1 MANNKVCGPATDF
14 TLVKEEGT
22 RTVISYDLQEEAGK
36 ELTTWREIYFPKK
49 QVAKPTIEMVKDAI
63 KGDIDSQTDE
73 TILCGFVWNE
83 KPVYL
88 SSENQFN
95 FKAAY
100 DLAVQTDGANLPV
113 TFKLGELSDGTPVYH
128 TFEEMAEAQDF
139 YVKAVTFINQTLAAG
154 WQRKDSIDWDA
165 YAAALDPE
173 YTPKKKTTKK

>member
-22 RTVISYDLQEEAGK
+22 RTVISYGLKVEEGN
-36 ELTTWREIYFPKK
+36 ELAIWRELYFPKK
-49 QVAKPTIEMVKDAI
+49 QGRPSFDAAKAAI
-63 KGDIDSQTDE
+63 LNDINARTDE
-73 TILCGFVWNE
+73 KILKGFVWNE
-83 KPVYL
+83 KPVWL